1 MRQLALLALALFAA
15 TAAARAEEDC
25 LPANAP
31 DAVAEGELRIE
42 DDAFI
47 LELSEA
53 ICLEGEGDFD
63 NVEPTRR
70 VHIAPQDEKMVPD
83 LKKLVGKTITVTGD
97 MFGSHTQHH
106 KAPIVMLITDASAK

>member
-1 MRQLALLALALFAA
+1 MRQLAVFALALFTA
-15 TAAARAEEDC
+15 TAAAHADDEC

-31 DAVAEGELRIE
+31 GALAEGKLTIE
-42 DDAFI
+42 DGAFI
-47 LELSEA
+47 LDLDDA

-63 NVEPTRR
+63 NVDPTLR
-70 VHIAPQDEKMVPD
+70 VHIAPQDEEMVPD

-106 KAPIVMLITDASAK
+106 KAPIVMLITDAKAK